1 MPVPRSMRT
10 VHLVLVFV
18 ALLFGLATLVAGT
31 RVLTGSDPGYVV
43 FEPLLV
49 YNVAMGAVYIAAGIV
64 AWRSVGWGRRA
75 AFAIFALNLVVLAA
89 IAWLYARGGAVAVE
103 SVRAMILRT
112 GVWLALFTGFAWL
125 AKRA

>member
-1 MPVPRSMRT
+1 MRT
-10 VHLVLVFV
+10 AHLVLVFV

-64 AWRSVGWGRRA
+64 AWRSLGWGRRA

>member
-1 MPVPRSMRT
+1 MRT

-49 YNVAMGAVYIAAGIV
+49 YNVTMGAVYIAAGIV
-64 AWRSVGWGRRA
+64 AWRSLGWGWRA
-75 AFAIFALNLVVLAA
+75 AFAIFALNLVVLVA

>member
-64 AWRSVGWGRRA
+64 AWRSLGWGRRA

>member
-10 VHLVLVFV
+10 AHLVLVFV

-64 AWRSVGWGRRA
+64 AWRSLGWGRRA

>member
-1 MPVPRSMRT
+1 MRT